1 MDSYIRWFQR
11 FIWIGIVMNMVFALP
26 ALFAPALLTSVVGLP
41 PVLSDPWLENAGM
54 LLVGISVFYM
64 PSGFNA
70 RRFPIHSWLCVLTRL
85 IAVAFWIYL
94 IDTSNQASVF
104 FPMLMGDLSMFLILG
119 ILLYL
124 GSPPAERPWA
134 LLASG
139 WHSWCHGWAVRWQR
153 HGFRV
158 GLLVTVLVLGFIG
171 YQTWYN
177 MLRVVPEEKF
187 ASDEDHFKY
196 AAIGLGIEARI
207 PYYLFA
213 VLPQMCPEKM
223 PRAGAGWESFGFL
236 YENGRDLPI
245 GMAKRQIGYP
255 TVEPNCALCHTG
267 SYRASASDVARP
279 IATAPANTLQL
290 QAFQWFA
297 YDCASDP
304 KFTTDAVM
312 TAING
317 KFQLGFFERL
327 YNRYLIIPMAKT
339 ALLKQKQAY
348 AWQKL
353 RPAQGPGRTDTFN
366 PTKMVVFG
374 FPDDST
380 IGTVDLPQI
389 WNQKPRESLY
399 LHWDGNNNDIHERN
413 YAAAMAVGAT
423 PQSVLPAS
431 FNRVTNWLLG
441 TKPPAWP
448 FALDQ
453 ARVAQGKPI
462 WDNNC
467 AGCHEFGK
475 ADTGQVTTRIDQ
487 LGTDPHRL
495 DSFTVGLVQAFHGF
509 KKPPFDFNA
518 YRKTQSYSNTPTD
531 GVWMRAPYLHN
542 GSVPSLWDLLQTPDK
557 RPVAFSTGS
566 DVYDPVKVGFV
577 TSGQQVEAPGYF
589 KYDTRLEG
597 NHNSGHL
604 YGTQLTDAE
613 KWALIEFMKTL

>member
-70 RRFPIHSWLCVLTRL
+70 RRFPVHSWLCVLTRL

-139 WHSWCHGWAVRWQR
+139 WHSWCDGWAVRWQR
-153 HGFRV
+153 HGLRV

-177 MLRVVPEEKF
+177 MLRVVPEEQF

-223 PRAGAGWESFGFL
+223 PKAGGGWDSFGFL

-267 SYRASASDVARP
+267 SYRASAGDVARP

-453 ARVAQGKPI
+453 ARVAQGKPL

-475 ADTGQVTTRIDQ
+475 ADTGQVTTQIDQ

-542 GSVPSLWDLLQTPDK
+542 GSVPSLWDLLQAPDK
-557 RPVAFSTGS
+557 RPVTFSTGS

-577 TSGQQVEAPGYF
+577 TSGAQVQAPSYF

-604 YGTQLTDAE
+604 YGTELTDAE

>member
-1 MDSYIRWFQR
+1 MDNYIRWYQR
-11 FIWIGIVMNMVFALP
+11 FIWLGIVMNMVFALP

-54 LLVGISVFYM
+54 LLVGISLFYM

-70 RRFPIHSWLCVLTRL
+70 RRFPINSWLCVLSRL

-94 IDTSNQASVF
+94 IQTSTTPSVF
-104 FPMLMGDLSMFLILG
+104 VPMLYGDLSMFLLLG
-119 ILLYL
+119 ITLYL
-124 GSPPAERPWA
+124 GSPPATRPWA
-134 LLASG
+134 LLVDG
-139 WHSWCHGWAVRWQR
+139 WHAWCHGWAVRWQR
-153 HGFRV
+153 HSFRV
-158 GLLVTVLVLGFIG
+158 GLLVTLLVLGFIG

-187 ASDEDHFKY
+187 AADEDHFKY

-207 PYYLFA
+207 PYYLFS

-223 PRAGAGWESFGFL
+223 PRPGGGWESFGFL

-267 SYRASASDVARP
+267 SYRAAADDVARP
-279 IATAPANTLQL
+279 LATAPANTLQL

-304 KFTTDAVM
+304 KFTADAVM
-312 TAING
+312 TAINA
-317 KFQLGFFERL
+317 KFQLGFFEKL
-327 YNRYLIIPMAKT
+327 YNRYLIIPMAKS
-339 ALLKQKQAY
+339 ALLKQKQGY

-399 LHWDGNNNDIHERN
+399 LHWDGNNNNIHERN

-423 PQSVLPAS
+423 PQSVLPES

-441 TKPPAWP
+441 TRPPAWP

-453 ARVAQGKPI
+453 ARVAQGKPL
-462 WDNNC
+462 WASNC

-475 ADTGQVTTRIDQ
+475 ADTGQVTVPIDT

-495 DSFTVGLVQAFHGF
+495 NSFTTGLVQAFHGF
-509 KKPPFDFNA
+509 KKPPFDFGA

-531 GVWMRAPYLHN
+531 GIWMRAPYLHN

-557 RPVAFSTGS
+557 RPVTFSTGS

-577 TSGQQVEAPGYF
+577 TSGPQVQAPTYF

-597 NHNSGHL
+597 NHNGGHL